1 MKSTAA
7 IILCLILTAGCGRE
21 SPHIQ
26 DLRAKVA
33 QVGAETLLTDAKT
46 LSQEYTQE
54 KADGRRYWEV
64 MPTNSLSV
72 FCQPVR
78 VRPDSVSI
86 TTAGLGSFRA
96 GILINTSGAEMTIES
111 NYVALADNIWFWS
124 GNR

>member
-21 SPHIQ
+21 SPHIRNIRTK
-26 DLRAKVA
+26 LAR
-33 QVGAETLLTDAKT
+33 VGADTLLTDAKT

-54 KADGRRYWEV
+54 KANGRRYWEV

-72 FCQPVR
+72 FGRPAR

-96 GILINTSGAEMTIES
+96 GILINTSETEMTIES

-124 GNR
+124 ANR

>member
-21 SPHIQ
+21 SPHIR
-26 DLRAKVA
+26 DIRTKVA

-64 MPTNSLSV
+64 VPTNSLSV
-72 FCQPVR
+72 FGQPAR
-78 VRPDSVSI
+78 VRPDSISI

-96 GILINTSGAEMTIES
+96 GILINTSGTEMTIDS
-111 NYVALADNIWFWS
+111 NYVAIASNIWFVS
-124 GNR
+124 GRE